1 MKRLFSKQSGLI
13 LLRWAA
19 VAAALQLGTGALN
32 QQATPEHPITRTGIV
47 IGWFALVFFL
57 AAVYHLIAR
66 GWRSPLG
73 WTCASL
79 AAVNYAAVSLHS
91 DTLAPVIALS
101 SLLAA
106 AAVLFRLGAQPAL
119 MLAAASSLVLGL
131 VAFFASILLA
141 APLNGICSRSAPW
154 VCQLAGLLWGSVA
167 AAVLCL
173 AFWYS
178 ARRLDGPAQPAGR

>member
-19 VAAALQLGTGALN
+19 VAAALHAGIGALN
-32 QQATPEHPITRTGIV
+32 LQATPARPITGTGIV
-47 IGWFALVFFL
+47 IGWIALVFFL
-57 AAVYHLIAR
+57 AAVYHLLAR
-66 GWRSPLG
+66 GWRSPLA

-79 AAVNYAAVSLHS
+79 SAVNYAAVSLHS
-91 DTLAPVIALS
+91 DTLAPVMALS
-101 SLLAA
+101 SILAA
-106 AAVLFRLGAQPAL
+106 AAALIRFGAQPG
-119 MLAAASSLVLGL
+119 MMRAAASSLVLGL
-131 VAFFASILLA
+131 GAFFASILLA

-154 VCQLAGLLWGSVA
+154 VCQLAGLLWGGTA